1 MMVGDYMLTVKETN
15 KLLVEKKIKEL
26 IKIGIY
32 KDINDIKRR
41 NPSLEE
47 FCFNNKLN
55 FIIHSF
61 STQFTN
67 NDYIALLN
75 NMNENFKNYG
85 QNENDLKQTN
95 INGQV
100 FIDKK
105 QNINDSPAL
114 VGIDTI
120 DKIDNA
126 NYSYDLEKKF
136 EKKEATFK
144 KLNEIDYINL
154 NKDQMLIYTTVLNDN
169 EANKYSIFV
178 DENGNLTNIVKDNNN
193 NYFTIEIIDGKPTF
207 VNQNQISKEYNKNNS
222 KEKQNVLTLSNKHNI
237 SAAFTN
243 TLILSFI
250 IGSFFGIIFLA
261 IYTKLMH

>member
-1 MMVGDYMLTVKETN
+1 MLTVKETN

-207 VNQNQISKEYNKNNS
+207 VNQNQISKEYNKSIS